1 MMRYKSRDREPLP
14 THLQLG
20 VLVVSSRQSV
30 GQHADASQ
38 QEEEDTQSLHR
49 GRCSS
54 QMNDPANGASAFMCS
69 AAAPS
74 PFATSLSPAQSHV
87 AWSGQVRT
95 RGCGQDW
102 GMQERGRGEART
114 HTYISFQWY
123 ATFNR
128 SKVMEMRVINMESR
142 NIEVRALS
150 TVKATRQPLNSCPDI
165 IP

>member
-1 MMRYKSRDREPLP
+1 MKENLIPGHKKNEHLKSKTEENTREKPMMRYKSRDREPLP

-30 GQHADASQ
+30 GQHTDASQ
-38 QEEEDTQSLHR
+38 QEEEDAQSLHR

-95 RGCGQDW
+95 RGCG
-102 GMQERGRGEART
+102 
-114 HTYISFQWY
+114 
-123 ATFNR
+123 
-128 SKVMEMRVINMESR
+128 
-142 NIEVRALS
+142 
-150 TVKATRQPLNSCPDI
+150 
-165 IP
+165 